1 MHVGFWNLVDLRVP
15 VVFIVPVPL
24 VVVVGIVKIVII
36 VIPDRLRYLGVG
48 QSLKSLL
55 LLLLLKSSK

>member
-15 VVFIVPVPL
+15 VVLIVPVPL

-36 VIPDRLRYLGVG
+36 VIPDRLRYLGVD
-48 QSLKSLL
+48 QSLQSLL